1 MGISIDSLFLN
12 FGCQLF
18 RTELY
23 KISKAIYLVEICFC
37 AGHLGF
43 LSLYEKFQFRPSH
56 FINFGASLINVTHL
70 LRWFQIPF
78 SKVFWTTFDFHFH
91 FDWNATSRTILHD
104 CLSSSIIHLRLHM
117 YRYIDSFLIEYHL
130 LFVVILVKMFANVF
144 SYNPITSSWKEFS
157 KTSIYT
163 ATADEFNSS
172 VILTRLK
179 VTFAAIRSGIV

>member
-1 MGISIDSLFLN
+1 
-12 FGCQLF
+12 
-18 RTELY
+18 
-23 KISKAIYLVEICFC
+23 
-37 AGHLGF
+37 
-43 LSLYEKFQFRPSH
+43 
-56 FINFGASLINVTHL
+56 
-70 LRWFQIPF
+70 
-78 SKVFWTTFDFHFH
+78 
-91 FDWNATSRTILHD
+91 
-104 CLSSSIIHLRLHM
+104 M